1 MANADVQYNY
11 GQQNNGDDDNYNDD
25 SNQQDEDDQ
34 YDNIGDDGLPVK
46 IENVGESPKF
56 IRLRGLPWSATHKE
70 ILDFLENVNVTNGSQ
85 GIHLVTSRVD
95 GKNTGEAYV
104 EVASQEDVEEAR
116 KLNKASM
123 GHRYIEVFTA
133 TPKEAKEAMRKIGGH
148 ANAFVVKL
156 RGLPYAVTEQQIEE
170 FFTGLEIKTDREGIL
185 FVMDRRGRATGE
197 AFVQF
202 ESQDDT
208 EQALGRNREKIGH
221 RYIEIFRSSIA
232 EMKRAT
238 GGGGPGGMGGRP
250 GPYDIRDRGANRGGN
265 DFGGG
270 RNDWGNNS
278 NFGVG
283 ANNMLGFNNLPSL
296 MNSGNFGNNSGGGG
310 GGGNG
315 QNSGPSNFGNFGNSA
330 GGGGGGNNGGGGGYS
345 NSGNFGSPG
354 NGGGGNF
361 GGGNFGGGNN
371 GGGNFGGGNNG
382 GGNFGGGNNGGGNFG
397 GGNNGGGNFGG
408 GNNGGGNFGG
418 GNNFGSSGG
427 GGGSNFGNNNGGG
440 GGFNDNNSGNNFG
453 SGSGGGNFGPIG
465 GGRNNSGN
473 FGGGNFGNNGGGGG
487 GGFNNGNNYNSNMG
501 GGNFGPIGGGRGN
514 DIEHYTIHMRGL
526 PYTSFENDVFKFF
539 EPIRPANVRINYNK
553 KGLHSGTADA
563 YFDTYED
570 SQLAMKRH
578 REQMGSRYIELFYDG
593 KSRGGMNAGGGNGGD
608 GNGGGGHFGN
618 NGGGNFG
625 GNNGG
630 GGGNFSRRI

>member
-1 MANADVQYNY
+1 MANPDVQFNY
-11 GQQNNGDDDNYNDD
+11 GQQGNGENFNDD
-25 SNQQDEDDQ
+25 SSQQQDDDDQ
-34 YDNIGDDGLPVK
+34 YDGDGGVK

-56 IRLRGLPWSATHKE
+56 VRLRGLPWSATHKE
-70 ILDFLENVNVTNGSQ
+70 ILDFLENVNVTNGSA

-104 EVASQEDVEEAR
+104 EVATQEDVEEAR

-133 TPKEAKEAMRKIGGH
+133 TPKEAKEAMRKISGH
-148 ANAFVVKL
+148 GTAFVVKL

-170 FFTGLEIKTDREGIL
+170 FFSGLEIKTDREGIL

-238 GGGGPGGMGGRP
+238 GAGGGVGGRP

-265 DFGGG
+265 DFNGG
-270 RNDWGNNS
+270 RNDWGNNG

-296 MNSGNFGNNSGGGG
+296 MNSGNFGNNQ
-310 GGGNG
+310 GGNSG
-315 QNSGPSNFGNFGNSA
+315 NFGNNSGPSNFGNFGGGNNNA
-330 GGGGGGNNGGGGGYS
+330 GGGGNSGNFGNNGGGG
-345 NSGNFGSPG
+345 N
-354 NGGGGNF
+354 GGNF
-361 GGGNFGGGNN
+361 GNFGNN
-371 GGGNFGGGNNG
+371 GGGNFGGNNNG
-382 GGNFGGGNNGGGNFG
+382 GGGFNSGNNFDSP
-397 GGNNGGGNFGG
+397 
-408 GNNGGGNFGG
+408 GG
-418 GNNFGSSGG
+418 GNNFGNN
-427 GGGSNFGNNNGGG
+427 GGSNFGNNSG
-440 GGFNDNNSGNNFG
+440 GGFNNGGNFG
-453 SGSGGGNFGPIG
+453 SSTGGGNFGPIG
-465 GGRNNSGN
+465 GGRNNNNSGNFGNSGFGNFGGNNNNGNGGSN
-473 FGGGNFGNNGGGGG
+473 FGGGNNGGGG
-487 GGFNNGNNYNSNMG
+487 GGFNNGSNFGGGNSVGG

-514 DIEHYTIHMRGL
+514 DAEHYTIHMRGL

-570 SQLAMKRH
+570 SQVAMKRH

-593 KSRGGMNAGGGNGGD
+593 KTRGGASGPNGGGNGG
-608 GNGGGGHFGN
+608 GGGM
-618 NGGGNFG
+618 

-630 GGGNFSRRI
+630 GGGNGGGNFSRRI

>member
-11 GQQNNGDDDNYNDD
+11 GQQDNGEDYNDD
-25 SNQQDEDDQ
+25 SNQQDDDDQ
-34 YDNIGDDGLPVK
+34 YEDNGNDGVNVK

-70 ILDFLENVNVTNGSQ
+70 ILDFLENVNVTNASQ

-104 EVASQEDVEEAR
+104 EVATQEDVEEAR

-148 ANAFVVKL
+148 GNAFVVKL

-202 ESQDDT
+202 ESQEDT

-238 GGGGPGGMGGRP
+238 GSGGSSGGRP

-270 RNDWGNNS
+270 RNDWGNNG
-278 NFGVG
+278 NFGAG

-296 MNSGNFGNNSGGGG
+296 MNSGNFGNNP

-315 QNSGPSNFGNFGNSA
+315 GGNGGNGGNFGPNSGPSNFGNFG
-330 GGGGGGNNGGGGGYS
+330 G
-345 NSGNFGSPG
+345 NSGNS
-354 NGGGGNF
+354 NF
-361 GGGNFGGGNN
+361 GGNLGGNGGGGNN
-371 GGGNFGGGNNG
+371 GGGNFGNFGGNNG
-382 GGNFGGGNNGGGNFG
+382 AGNFGGNNSGGGFNSG
-397 GGNNGGGNFGG
+397 S
-408 GNNGGGNFGG
+408 
-418 GNNFGSSGG
+418 NFGSPV
-427 GGGSNFGNNNGGG
+427 GGSNFGNNNNGGSNFGGNNG
-440 GGFNDNNSGNNFG
+440 GGFNNGGSNFG
-453 SGSGGGNFGPIG
+453 SAVGGGNFGPIG
-465 GGRNNSGN
+465 GGRNNN
-473 FGGGNFGNNGGGGG
+473 NGGNFGNNSGFGNFGANNGGNGGNG
-487 GGFNNGNNYNSNMG
+487 NFGVANNVGFNNGSNFGSSLSG
-501 GGNFGPIGGGRGN
+501 GGNFGPIGGGRGS
-514 DIEHYTIHMRGL
+514 DVEYYTIHMRGL

-539 EPIRPANVRINYNK
+539 EPVRPANVRINYNK

-570 SQLAMKRH
+570 SQIAMKRH

-593 KSRGGMNAGGGNGGD
+593 KTRGGAN
-608 GNGGGGHFGN
+608 GNGGGGNGNGDGGN
-618 NGGGNFG
+618 NGGGGG
-625 GNNGG
+625 GNG

>member
-11 GQQNNGDDDNYNDD
+11 GQQDNGDDYNDD
-25 SNQQDEDDQ
+25 SNQQDDDDQ
-34 YDNIGDDGLPVK
+34 YEDNGNDGLNVK

-104 EVASQEDVEEAR
+104 EVSTQEDVEEAR

-148 ANAFVVKL
+148 GNAFVVKL

-238 GGGGPGGMGGRP
+238 GSGGSAGGRP

-270 RNDWGNNS
+270 RNDWGNNG
-278 NFGVG
+278 NFGAG

-296 MNSGNFGNNSGGGG
+296 MNSGNFGNNPGGGNGNG
-310 GGGNG
+310 GGGNFG
-315 QNSGPSNFGNFGNSA
+315 PNSGPSNFGNFG
-330 GGGGGGNNGGGGGYS
+330 
-345 NSGNFGSPG
+345 G
-354 NGGGGNF
+354 NGGNSNF
-361 GGGNFGGGNN
+361 GGNLGGNGGGGNN
-371 GGGNFGGGNNG
+371 GGGNFGNFGGNNG
-382 GGNFGGGNNGGGNFG
+382 GGNFGGNNSGGGFNSG
-397 GGNNGGGNFGG
+397 S
-408 GNNGGGNFGG
+408 
-418 GNNFGSSGG
+418 NFGSPV
-427 GGGSNFGNNNGGG
+427 GGSNFGNNNNGGSNFGGNNG
-440 GGFNDNNSGNNFG
+440 GGFNNGGGNFG
-453 SGSGGGNFGPIG
+453 SAAGGGNFGPIG
-465 GGRNNSGN
+465 GGRNNN
-473 FGGGNFGNNGGGGG
+473 NGGNFGNSGFGNFGANNNGGNGGANFG
-487 GGFNNGNNYNSNMG
+487 GVNNAGGFNNGSNFGSSLSG
-501 GGNFGPIGGGRGN
+501 GGNFGPIGGGRGS
-514 DIEHYTIHMRGL
+514 DVEYYTIHMRGL

-570 SQLAMKRH
+570 SQIAMKRH

-593 KSRGGMNAGGGNGGD
+593 KTRGGAN
-608 GNGGGGHFGN
+608 GNGGGS
-618 NGGGNFG
+618 NGGGGGGSAGNSAG
-625 GNNGG
+625 GNNG

>member
-1 MANADVQYNY
+1 MSNADVQFNY
-11 GQQNNGDDDNYNDD
+11 GQQGNGDNFNDD
-25 SNQQDEDDQ
+25 SNQQQDEDDQ
-34 YDNIGDDGLPVK
+34 YDEDGGVK

-56 IRLRGLPWSATHKE
+56 VRLRGLPWSATHKE
-70 ILDFLENVNVTNGSQ
+70 ILDFLENVNVTNGSA

-133 TPKEAKEAMRKIGGH
+133 TPKEAKEAMRKISGH
-148 ANAFVVKL
+148 GTAFVVKL

-170 FFTGLEIKTDREGIL
+170 FFSGLEIKTDREGIL

-238 GGGGPGGMGGRP
+238 GAGGGIGGRP

-270 RNDWGNNS
+270 RNDWGNNG

-296 MNSGNFGNNSGGGG
+296 MNSGNFGNNQ
-310 GGGNG
+310 GGNNG
-315 QNSGPSNFGNFGNSA
+315 NFGNNSGPSNFGNFG
-330 GGGGGGNNGGGGGYS
+330 GGNNGG
-345 NSGNFGSPG
+345 NSGNFGNDSG
-354 NGGGGNF
+354 NSGNF
-361 GGGNFGGGNN
+361 GNFGNN
-371 GGGNFGGGNNG
+371 GGGNFGGNNNG
-382 GGNFGGGNNGGGNFG
+382 GGGFNSGNNFNSP
-397 GGNNGGGNFGG
+397 
-408 GNNGGGNFGG
+408 GG
-418 GNNFGSSGG
+418 GNNFGNN
-427 GGGSNFGNNNGGG
+427 GGSNFGGNGG
-440 GGFNDNNSGNNFG
+440 GGFNNGGNFVSSSGV
-453 SGSGGGNFGPIG
+453 GNFGPIG
-465 GGRNNSGN
+465 GGRNNNNGNFGNSGFGNFGGNNNVGSN
-473 FGGGNFGNNGGGGG
+473 FGGGNNGGG
-487 GGFNNGNNYNSNMG
+487 GGFNNGSNFGGGNSMGG

-514 DIEHYTIHMRGL
+514 DVEYYTIHMRGL

-570 SQLAMKRH
+570 SQVAMKRH

-593 KSRGGMNAGGGNGGD
+593 KTRGGLNGGEHGGGNGG
-608 GNGGGGHFGN
+608 GGMGN
-618 NGGGNFG
+618 N
-625 GNNGG
+625 

>member
-11 GQQNNGDDDNYNDD
+11 GQQDNGEDYNDD
-25 SNQQDEDDQ
+25 SNQQDDDDQ
-34 YDNIGDDGLPVK
+34 YEDNGNDGVNVK

-70 ILDFLENVNVTNGSQ
+70 ILDFLENVNVTNASQ

-104 EVASQEDVEEAR
+104 EVATQEDVEEAR

-148 ANAFVVKL
+148 GNAFVVKL

-202 ESQDDT
+202 ESQEDT

-238 GGGGPGGMGGRP
+238 GSGGSSGGRP

-270 RNDWGNNS
+270 RNDWGNNG
-278 NFGVG
+278 NFGAG

-296 MNSGNFGNNSGGGG
+296 MNSGNFGNNP

-315 QNSGPSNFGNFGNSA
+315 GGNGGNFGPNSGPSNFGNFG
-330 GGGGGGNNGGGGGYS
+330 G
-345 NSGNFGSPG
+345 NSGNS
-354 NGGGGNF
+354 NF
-361 GGGNFGGGNN
+361 GGNLGGNGGGGNN
-371 GGGNFGGGNNG
+371 GGGNFGNFGGNNG
-382 GGNFGGGNNGGGNFG
+382 AGNFGGNNSGGGFNSG
-397 GGNNGGGNFGG
+397 S
-408 GNNGGGNFGG
+408 
-418 GNNFGSSGG
+418 NFGSPV
-427 GGGSNFGNNNGGG
+427 GGSNFGNNNNGGSNFGGNNG
-440 GGFNDNNSGNNFG
+440 GGFNNGGSNFG
-453 SGSGGGNFGPIG
+453 SAVGGGNFGPIG
-465 GGRNNSGN
+465 GGRNNN
-473 FGGGNFGNNGGGGG
+473 NGGNFGNNSGFGNFGANNGGNGGNGNFG
-487 GGFNNGNNYNSNMG
+487 GANNVGFNNGSNFGSSLSG
-501 GGNFGPIGGGRGN
+501 GGNFGPIGGGRGS
-514 DIEHYTIHMRGL
+514 DVEYYTIHMRGL

-539 EPIRPANVRINYNK
+539 EPVRPANVRINYNK

-570 SQLAMKRH
+570 SQIAMKRH

-593 KSRGGMNAGGGNGGD
+593 KTRGGAN
-608 GNGGGGHFGN
+608 GNGGGGNGNGGGGN
-618 NGGGNFG
+618 NGGGGGGG
-625 GNNGG
+625 GNG

>member
-11 GQQNNGDDDNYNDD
+11 GQQDNGDNYNDD
-25 SNQQDEDDQ
+25 SNQQQEDDDQ
-34 YDNIGDDGLPVK
+34 YDGDCANVK

-56 IRLRGLPWSATHKE
+56 VRLRGLPWSATHKE

-133 TPKEAKEAMRKIGGH
+133 TPKEAKEAMRKISGH
-148 ANAFVVKL
+148 GNAFVVKL

-170 FFTGLEIKTDREGIL
+170 FFSGLEIKTDREGIL

-221 RYIEIFRSSIA
+221 RYIEIFRSSVA

-238 GGGGPGGMGGRP
+238 GGGGGGGNGGRP

-270 RNDWGNNS
+270 RNDWGNNG

-296 MNSGNFGNNSGGGG
+296 MNSGNFGNNPGNSGNF
-310 GGGNG
+310 GN
-315 QNSGPSNFGNFGNSA
+315 NSGPSNFGNFGGGN
-330 GGGGGGNNGGGGGYS
+330 GGGGGGNTGNFGGNNGGGG
-345 NSGNFGSPG
+345 N
-354 NGGGGNF
+354 GGNF
-361 GGGNFGGGNN
+361 GNFGNN
-371 GGGNFGGGNNG
+371 GGGNFGGNNNGGGGFNSGSNFGSPGGGNNFGNNG
-382 GGNFGGGNNGGGNFG
+382 GSNFGGNNGGGF
-397 GGNNGGGNFGG
+397 NN
-408 GNNGGGNFGG
+408 G

-427 GGGSNFGNNNGGG
+427 GG
-440 GGFNDNNSGNNFG
+440 
-453 SGSGGGNFGPIG
+453 GGGNFGPIG

-473 FGGGNFGNNGGGGG
+473 FGNTGFGNFGGNNNNGNGNSNFGGGNNGGG
-487 GGFNNGNNYNSNMG
+487 GGFNNGSNFGGGNSSGG

-514 DIEHYTIHMRGL
+514 DVEHYTIHMRGL

-570 SQLAMKRH
+570 SQVAMKRH

-593 KSRGGMNAGGGNGGD
+593 KTRGGVNVNNGGGNNGGNGGGNGG
-608 GNGGGGHFGN
+608 GGMGN
-618 NGGGNFG
+618 NGGGN
-625 GNNGG
+625 

>member
-1 MANADVQYNY
+1 MSNADVQFNY
-11 GQQNNGDDDNYNDD
+11 GQQGNGDNFNDD
-25 SNQQDEDDQ
+25 SNQQQDEDDQ
-34 YDNIGDDGLPVK
+34 YNEDGGGK

-56 IRLRGLPWSATHKE
+56 VRLRGLPWSATHKE
-70 ILDFLENVNVTNGSQ
+70 ILDFLENVNVTNGSA

-133 TPKEAKEAMRKIGGH
+133 TPKEAKEAMRKISGH
-148 ANAFVVKL
+148 GTAFVVKL

-170 FFTGLEIKTDREGIL
+170 FFSGLDIKTDREGIL

-238 GGGGPGGMGGRP
+238 GAGGGVGGRP

-270 RNDWGNNS
+270 RNDWGNNG

-296 MNSGNFGNNSGGGG
+296 MNSGNFGNNQ
-310 GGGNG
+310 GGNNG
-315 QNSGPSNFGNFGNSA
+315 NFGNNSGPSNFGNFG
-330 GGGGGGNNGGGGGYS
+330 GGNNGG
-345 NSGNFGSPG
+345 NSGNFGNDSG
-354 NGGGGNF
+354 NSGNF
-361 GGGNFGGGNN
+361 GNFGNN
-371 GGGNFGGGNNG
+371 GGGNFGG
-382 GGNFGGGNNGGGNFG
+382 
-397 GGNNGGGNFGG
+397 
-408 GNNGGGNFGG
+408 
-418 GNNFGSSGG
+418 
-427 GGGSNFGNNNGGG
+427 NNNGGG
-440 GGFNDNNSGNNFG
+440 GFNSGNNFNSPGGVNNFGNNGG
-453 SGSGGGNFGPIG
+453 SNFGGNGGGGFNNGGNFVSSSGVGNFGPIG
-465 GGRNNSGN
+465 GGRNNNNGNFGNSGFGNFGGNNNVGSN
-473 FGGGNFGNNGGGGG
+473 FGGGNNGGG
-487 GGFNNGNNYNSNMG
+487 GGFNNGSNFGGGNSMGG

-514 DIEHYTIHMRGL
+514 DIEYYTIHMRGL

-570 SQLAMKRH
+570 SQVAMKRH

-593 KSRGGMNAGGGNGGD
+593 KTRGLNGGEHGGGNGG
-608 GNGGGGHFGN
+608 GGMGN
-618 NGGGNFG
+618 N
-625 GNNGG
+625 

>member
-11 GQQNNGDDDNYNDD
+11 GQQDNGDDYNDD
-25 SNQQDEDDQ
+25 SNQQDDDDQ
-34 YDNIGDDGLPVK
+34 YEDNGNDGLNVK

-70 ILDFLENVNVTNGSQ
+70 ILDFLENVNVSNGSD

-104 EVASQEDVEEAR
+104 EVASQDDVEEAR

-148 ANAFVVKL
+148 GNAFVVKL

-238 GGGGPGGMGGRP
+238 GSGGSSGGRP

-270 RNDWGNNS
+270 RNDWGNNG
-278 NFGVG
+278 NFGAG

-296 MNSGNFGNNSGGGG
+296 MNSGNFGNNP

-315 QNSGPSNFGNFGNSA
+315 SGNGGNFGPNSGPSNFGNFG
-330 GGGGGGNNGGGGGYS
+330 G
-345 NSGNFGSPG
+345 NSGNS
-354 NGGGGNF
+354 NF
-361 GGGNFGGGNN
+361 GGTLGGNGGGGNN
-371 GGGNFGGGNNG
+371 GGGNFGNFGGNNG
-382 GGNFGGGNNGGGNFG
+382 GGNFGGNNSGGGFNSG
-397 GGNNGGGNFGG
+397 S
-408 GNNGGGNFGG
+408 
-418 GNNFGSSGG
+418 NFGSPV
-427 GGGSNFGNNNGGG
+427 GGSNFGNNNNGGSNFGGNNG
-440 GGFNDNNSGNNFG
+440 GGFNNGGSSFNSTA
-453 SGSGGGNFGPIG
+453 GGGNFGPIG
-465 GGRNNSGN
+465 GGRNNN
-473 FGGGNFGNNGGGGG
+473 NGGNFGNSGFGNFGANNNGGNGGANFG
-487 GGFNNGNNYNSNMG
+487 GANNAGGFNNGSNFGSSLSG
-501 GGNFGPIGGGRGN
+501 GGNFGPIGGGRGS
-514 DIEHYTIHMRGL
+514 DVEYYTIHMRGL

-570 SQLAMKRH
+570 SQIAMKRH

-593 KSRGGMNAGGGNGGD
+593 KTRGGAN
-608 GNGGGGHFGN
+608 GNGGGGN
-618 NGGGNFG
+618 VGGGG
-625 GNNGG
+625 GGGAGNNGG
-630 GGGNFSRRI
+630 GGNGNFSRRI

>member
-1 MANADVQYNY
+1 MANADVQFNY
-11 GQQNNGDDDNYNDD
+11 GQQGNGENFNDD
-25 SNQQDEDDQ
+25 SSQQQDDDDQ
-34 YDNIGDDGLPVK
+34 FDGDDGGK

-56 IRLRGLPWSATHKE
+56 VRLRGLPWSATHKE
-70 ILDFLENVNVTNGSQ
+70 ILDFLENVNVTNGSS

-133 TPKEAKEAMRKIGGH
+133 TPKEAKEAMRKISGH
-148 ANAFVVKL
+148 GTAFVVKL

-170 FFTGLEIKTDREGIL
+170 FFSGLEIKTDREGIL

-238 GGGGPGGMGGRP
+238 GAGGGVGGRP

-270 RNDWGNNS
+270 RNDWGNNG

-296 MNSGNFGNNSGGGG
+296 MNSGNFGNNQ
-310 GGGNG
+310 GGNSG
-315 QNSGPSNFGNFGNSA
+315 NFGNNSGPSNFGNFG
-330 GGGGGGNNGGGGGYS
+330 GGNNGGGGG
-345 NSGNFGSPG
+345 NSGNFGNNDGG
-354 NGGGGNF
+354 NGGNF
-361 GGGNFGGGNN
+361 GNFGNN
-371 GGGNFGGGNNG
+371 GGGNFG
-382 GGNFGGGNNGGGNFG
+382 
-397 GGNNGGGNFGG
+397 
-408 GNNGGGNFGG
+408 
-418 GNNFGSSGG
+418 
-427 GGGSNFGNNNGGG
+427 NNGGG
-440 GGFNDNNSGNNFG
+440 GGFNSGNNFNSPGGGNNFGNNGG
-453 SGSGGGNFGPIG
+453 SNFGGNSGGGFNNGGNFGSSSGGGNFGPIG
-465 GGRNNSGN
+465 GGRNNNNSGNFGNSGFGNFGGNNNNGNGGGSN
-473 FGGGNFGNNGGGGG
+473 FGGGNNGGG
-487 GGFNNGNNYNSNMG
+487 GGFNNGGNFGGNNSVGG

-514 DIEHYTIHMRGL
+514 DAEHYTIHMRGL

-570 SQLAMKRH
+570 SQVAMKRH

-593 KSRGGMNAGGGNGGD
+593 KTRGGPN
-608 GNGGGGHFGN
+608 GN
-618 NGGGNFG
+618 NGGGNG
-625 GNNGG
+625 GGGNGGGGGGMGNNGG
-630 GGGNFSRRI
+630 GNGGGNFSRRI

>member
-1 MANADVQYNY
+1 MANADMQYNY
-11 GQQNNGDDDNYNDD
+11 GQQDNGNDYDD
-25 SNQQDEDDQ
+25 SNQQQDNDDDDQ
-34 YDNIGDDGLPVK
+34 CDFGGNMQNSNSK

-104 EVASQEDVEEAR
+104 EVSTQEDVEEAR

-133 TPKEAKEAMRKIGGH
+133 TPKEAKEAMRKISGH
-148 ANAFVVKL
+148 GNAFVVKL

-170 FFTGLEIKTDREGIL
+170 FFSGLEIKTDREGIL

-238 GGGGPGGMGGRP
+238 GGGGGAGGRP

-270 RNDWGNNS
+270 RNDWGNNG

-296 MNSGNFGNNSGGGG
+296 MNSGNFGNNP
-310 GGGNG
+310 GNTG
-315 QNSGPSNFGNFGNSA
+315 NFGNNSGPSNFGNFGN
-330 GGGGGGNNGGGGGYS
+330 GGGGGGNNS
-345 NSGNFGSPG
+345 
-354 NGGGGNF
+354 NF
-361 GGGNFGGGNN
+361 GGNGGGNN
-371 GGGNFGGGNNG
+371 GNFGNFGNNG
-382 GGNFGGGNNGGGNFG
+382 GGG
-397 GGNNGGGNFGG
+397 
-408 GNNGGGNFGG
+408 
-418 GNNFGSSGG
+418 
-427 GGGSNFGNNNGGG
+427 NFGNNNGGG
-440 GGFNDNNSGNNFG
+440 GFNSGNNFGSPGGGNNFGNNGGSNFGGNNGGFNNGGNNFG

-465 GGRNNSGN
+465 GGRNNNSGNFGNSGFGNFGGNNGNGNSNFGGNNGGNGGFNNGSN
-473 FGGGNFGNNGGGGG
+473 FGGGN
-487 GGFNNGNNYNSNMG
+487 SMG
-501 GGNFGPIGGGRGN
+501 GGNFGPIGGGRNN

-539 EPIRPANVRINYNK
+539 EPIRPSNVRINYNK

-570 SQLAMKRH
+570 SQMAMKRH

-593 KSRGGMNAGGGNGGD
+593 KTRGGANGGN
-608 GNGGGGHFGN
+608 NGGGGGGGLGN
-618 NGGGNFG
+618 NGGGNG
-625 GNNGG
+625 GGGG

>member
-1 MANADVQYNY
+1 MSNADVQYNQGF
-11 GQQNNGDDDNYNDD
+11 GQAQGNNDDYNDD
-25 SNQQDEDDQ
+25 NDQQQEDDDQ
-34 YDNIGDDGLPVK
+34 YDNDQNDGDDDSNVK
-46 IENVGESPKF
+46 IGSVGESPKF

-70 ILDFLENVNVTNGSQ
+70 ILDFLVNVEVINGSQ

-104 EVASQEDVEEAR
+104 EVSTQDDVEEAR

-133 TPKEAKEAMRKIGGH
+133 TPKEAKEAMRKTGGH
-148 ANAFVVKL
+148 GHAFVVKL

-170 FFTGLEIKTDREGIL
+170 FFAGLEIKTDREGIL

-238 GGGGPGGMGGRP
+238 NGGGGGGRP

-265 DFGGG
+265 DFGG

-310 GGGNG
+310 GGNNGGGGNGGGNNGNFG
-315 QNSGPSNFGNFGNSA
+315 QNSDMPGNF
-330 GGGGGGNNGGGGGYS
+330 GNNGGGGF
-345 NSGNFGSPG
+345 GNFGNNSG
-354 NGGGGNF
+354 GGGGFNNGGGS
-361 GGGNFGGGNN
+361 GGFNNGGNN
-371 GGGNFGGGNNG
+371 GGFNNSGGSSGFNNGGNSGGFGNFGNN
-382 GGNFGGGNNGGGNFG
+382 
-397 GGNNGGGNFGG
+397 
-408 GNNGGGNFGG
+408 
-418 GNNFGSSGG
+418 SSGG
-427 GGGSNFGNNNGGG
+427 GGGFSNSGFNSGGGGSGFNNGGG
-440 GGFNDNNSGNNFG
+440 GGFNNGGGGGGFNNGGGNFNNGGGNFG
-453 SGSGGGNFGPIG
+453 SAGGNFGPIG
-465 GGRNNSGN
+465 GGRNNDVE
-473 FGGGNFGNNGGGGG
+473 
-487 GGFNNGNNYNSNMG
+487 Y
-501 GGNFGPIGGGRGN
+501 
-514 DIEHYTIHMRGL
+514 YTIHMRGL
-526 PYTSFENDVFKFF
+526 PYNSFENDVFKFF
-539 EPIRPANVRINYNK
+539 DPIRPANVRINYNK

-563 YFDTYED
+563 YFDTYDD

-593 KSRGGMNAGGGNGGD
+593 KTRGGVNVGGGGGGGGNGG
-608 GNGGGGHFGN
+608 GGGG
-618 NGGGNFG
+618 GGGIGVGGGG

-630 GGGNFSRRI
+630 GGSGGGFSRRI

>member
-1 MANADVQYNY
+1 MANADMQYNY
-11 GQQNNGDDDNYNDD
+11 GQPDNGNDYED
-25 SNQQDEDDQ
+25 GSQPQDEEDEQSEFKSD
-34 YDNIGDDGLPVK
+34 LK

-104 EVASQEDVEEAR
+104 EVSTQEDVEEAR
-116 KLNKASM
+116 KLNRASM

-133 TPKEAKEAMRKIGGH
+133 TPKEAKEAMRKISGH
-148 ANAFVVKL
+148 GNAFVVKL

-170 FFTGLEIKTDREGIL
+170 FFSGLEIKTDREGIL

-238 GGGGPGGMGGRP
+238 GGGGGVGGRP

-270 RNDWGNNS
+270 RNDWGNNG

-296 MNSGNFGNNSGGGG
+296 MNSGNFGNNP
-310 GGGNG
+310 GNTG
-315 QNSGPSNFGNFGNSA
+315 NFGNSSGPSNFGNFGN
-330 GGGGGGNNGGGGGYS
+330 GGGGGNNSNFGGNGG
-345 NSGNFGSPG
+345 NNGNFGNFG
-354 NGGGGNF
+354 NGGGGGNF
-361 GGGNFGGGNN
+361 GGNNNSGGGFNSGNNFGSPGGGNNFGNNGGSNFGGNN
-371 GGGNFGGGNNG
+371 GGGFNNG
-382 GGNFGGGNNGGGNFG
+382 
-397 GGNNGGGNFGG
+397 
-408 GNNGGGNFGG
+408 
-418 GNNFGSSGG
+418 
-427 GGGSNFGNNNGGG
+427 
-440 GGFNDNNSGNNFG
+440 GNNFG

-465 GGRNNSGN
+465 GGRNNNSGN
-473 FGGGNFGNNGGGGG
+473 FGNSGFGNFGGNNNGNGNPNFGGGGNNGG
-487 GGFNNGNNYNSNMG
+487 GGFNNGSNFGGGNSMGG

-514 DIEHYTIHMRGL
+514 DVEHYTIHMRGL

-563 YFDTYED
+563 YFDTYDD
-570 SQLAMKRH
+570 SQMAMKRH

-593 KSRGGMNAGGGNGGD
+593 KTRGGPNGNNGGGGGGGSSGGGGMGGGGNGG
-608 GNGGGGHFGN
+608 GN
-618 NGGGNFG
+618 
-625 GNNGG
+625 G

>member
-1 MANADVQYNY
+1 MSNTDVQYNQ
-11 GQQNNGDDDNYNDD
+11 GFNQNQDNNEDYNDD
-25 SNQQDEDDQ
+25 NDQQQEDDDQ
-34 YDNIGDDGLPVK
+34 YDNDQNDGDDDSNVK
-46 IENVGESPKF
+46 IGSVGESPKF

-70 ILDFLENVNVTNGSQ
+70 ILDFLVNVEVLNGSQ
-85 GIHLVTSRVD
+85 GIHLVTSRLD

-123 GHRYIEVFTA
+123 GHRYIEVFVA
-133 TPKEAKEAMRKIGGH
+133 TPKEAKEAMRKTGGH
-148 ANAFVVKL
+148 GHAFVVKL

-238 GGGGPGGMGGRP
+238 GGGVGGRP

-265 DFGGG
+265 DFGG

-310 GGGNG
+310 GGGGNNGNFG
-315 QNSGPSNFGNFGNSA
+315 QNAGNFGNFGNDFGDFNNFGNNRSSNNGNNFDMPGNFGNSGGGFGNFGNNS
-330 GGGGGGNNGGGGGYS
+330 GGGGGGGFNSGGGVGGFNNGGSGGG
-345 NSGNFGSPG
+345 F
-354 NGGGGNF
+354 
-361 GGGNFGGGNN
+361 NN
-371 GGGNFGGGNNG
+371 GGN
-382 GGNFGGGNNGGGNFG
+382 
-397 GGNNGGGNFGG
+397 
-408 GNNGGGNFGG
+408 
-418 GNNFGSSGG
+418 SGG
-427 GGGSNFGNNNGGG
+427 GFNGGG
-440 GGFNDNNSGNNFG
+440 GGFGNFPNNSGGGGFNSGGGGFNNGIGGFNNGGGGFNNGGGGFNNGGFNNGGNFG
-453 SGSGGGNFGPIG
+453 SAGGNFGPIG
-465 GGRNNSGN
+465 GGRNNDVE
-473 FGGGNFGNNGGGGG
+473 
-487 GGFNNGNNYNSNMG
+487 Y
-501 GGNFGPIGGGRGN
+501 
-514 DIEHYTIHMRGL
+514 YTIHMRGL
-526 PYTSFENDVFKFF
+526 PYNSFENDVFKFF
-539 EPIRPANVRINYNK
+539 DPIRPANVRINYNK

-563 YFDTYED
+563 YFDTYDD

-593 KSRGGMNAGGGNGGD
+593 KTRGGVNVGGGGSGVGGGSGGVGIGA
-608 GNGGGGHFGN
+608 GNGGGG
-618 NGGGNFG
+618 GGGA
-625 GNNGG
+625 GG
-630 GGGNFSRRI
+630 GGGFSRRI

>member
-1 MANADVQYNY
+1 MANADMQYNY
-11 GQQNNGDDDNYNDD
+11 GQQDNGNDYDD
-25 SNQQDEDDQ
+25 SNQQQDNDDEHCD
-34 YDNIGDDGLPVK
+34 YGDNMKNSK

-104 EVASQEDVEEAR
+104 EVSTQEDVEEAR

-133 TPKEAKEAMRKIGGH
+133 TPKEAKEAMRKISGH
-148 ANAFVVKL
+148 GNAFVVKL

-170 FFTGLEIKTDREGIL
+170 FFSGLEIKTDREGIL

-238 GGGGPGGMGGRP
+238 GGGGGAGGRP

-270 RNDWGNNS
+270 RNDWGNNG

-296 MNSGNFGNNSGGGG
+296 MNSGNFGNNP
-310 GGGNG
+310 GNTG
-315 QNSGPSNFGNFGNSA
+315 NFGNNSGPSNFGNFGN
-330 GGGGGGNNGGGGGYS
+330 GGGGGNNSNFGGNGGG
-345 NSGNFGSPG
+345 NSGNFG
-354 NGGGGNF
+354 NF
-361 GGGNFGGGNN
+361 GNN
-371 GGGNFGGGNNG
+371 GGGG
-382 GGNFGGGNNGGGNFG
+382 
-397 GGNNGGGNFGG
+397 
-408 GNNGGGNFGG
+408 
-418 GNNFGSSGG
+418 
-427 GGGSNFGNNNGGG
+427 NFGNNNGGG
-440 GGFNDNNSGNNFG
+440 GFNSGNNFGSPGGGNNFGNNGGSNFGGNNGGGFNNGGNNFG

-465 GGRNNSGN
+465 GGRNNNSGN
-473 FGGGNFGNNGGGGG
+473 FGGGNSGFGNFGGNNNGNGNSNFGGNNGG
-487 GGFNNGNNYNSNMG
+487 GGFNNGSNFGGGNSMG
-501 GGNFGPIGGGRGN
+501 GGNFGPIGGGRNN

-570 SQLAMKRH
+570 SQMAMKRH

-593 KSRGGMNAGGGNGGD
+593 KTRGGSNGN
-608 GNGGGGHFGN
+608 NGGGGGGLGN
-618 NGGGNFG
+618 NGGGNG
-625 GNNGG
+625 GGGGGG

>member
-11 GQQNNGDDDNYNDD
+11 GQQDNGDDYNDD
-25 SNQQDEDDQ
+25 SNQQDDDDQ
-34 YDNIGDDGLPVK
+34 YEDNGNDGLNVK

-104 EVASQEDVEEAR
+104 EVSTQEDVEEAR

-148 ANAFVVKL
+148 GNAFVVKL

-238 GGGGPGGMGGRP
+238 GSGGSSGGRP

-270 RNDWGNNS
+270 RNDWGNNG
-278 NFGVG
+278 NFGAG

-296 MNSGNFGNNSGGGG
+296 MNSGNFGNNPGGGNGNG
-310 GGGNG
+310 GGGNFG
-315 QNSGPSNFGNFGNSA
+315 PNSGPSNFGNFG
-330 GGGGGGNNGGGGGYS
+330 
-345 NSGNFGSPG
+345 G
-354 NGGGGNF
+354 NGGNSNF
-361 GGGNFGGGNN
+361 GGNLGGNGGGGNN
-371 GGGNFGGGNNG
+371 GGGNFGNFGGNNG
-382 GGNFGGGNNGGGNFG
+382 GGNFGGNNSGGGFNSG
-397 GGNNGGGNFGG
+397 S
-408 GNNGGGNFGG
+408 
-418 GNNFGSSGG
+418 NFGSPV
-427 GGGSNFGNNNGGG
+427 GGSNFGNNNNGGSNFGGNNG
-440 GGFNDNNSGNNFG
+440 GGFNNGGSNFG
-453 SGSGGGNFGPIG
+453 SAAGGGNFGPIG
-465 GGRNNSGN
+465 GGRNNN
-473 FGGGNFGNNGGGGG
+473 NGGNFGNSGFGNFGANNNGGNGGANFG
-487 GGFNNGNNYNSNMG
+487 GVNNAGGFNNGNNFGSSLSG
-501 GGNFGPIGGGRGN
+501 GGNFGPIGGGRGS
-514 DIEHYTIHMRGL
+514 DVEYYTIHMRGL

-570 SQLAMKRH
+570 SQIAMKRH

-593 KSRGGMNAGGGNGGD
+593 KTRGGAN
-608 GNGGGGHFGN
+608 GNGGGS
-618 NGGGNFG
+618 NGGGGGGVGSAGNSAG
-625 GNNGG
+625 GNNG

>member
-1 MANADVQYNY
+1 MSNADVQYNQGF
-11 GQQNNGDDDNYNDD
+11 GQAQGNNDDYNDD
-25 SNQQDEDDQ
+25 NDQQQEDDDQ
-34 YDNIGDDGLPVK
+34 YDNDQNDGDDESNVK
-46 IENVGESPKF
+46 IGSVGESPKF

-70 ILDFLENVNVTNGSQ
+70 ILDFLVNVEVINGSQ

-104 EVASQEDVEEAR
+104 EVSTQEDVEEAR

-133 TPKEAKEAMRKIGGH
+133 TPKEAKEAMRKTGGH
-148 ANAFVVKL
+148 GHAFVVKL

-170 FFTGLEIKTDREGIL
+170 FFAGLEIKTDREGIL

-238 GGGGPGGMGGRP
+238 NGGGGGGGRP

-265 DFGGG
+265 DFGG
-270 RNDWGNNS
+270 RNDWGNNG

-296 MNSGNFGNNSGGGG
+296 MNSGNFGNS
-310 GGGNG
+310 
-315 QNSGPSNFGNFGNSA
+315 S
-330 GGGGGGNNGGGGGYS
+330 GGGGNNGGGGNGGGNNGNFGQ
-345 NSGNFGSPG
+345 NSGNFGNFGNDFGDFNNFGNNRNNNNGNNFDMPG
-354 NGGGGNF
+354 NFGNNGGGGF
-361 GGGNFGGGNN
+361 GNFGNNSGGGGGFNNGGGGGSGGFNNGGNN
-371 GGGNFGGGNNG
+371 GGFNNGGSSGSFNNGGNSGGFGNFGNN
-382 GGNFGGGNNGGGNFG
+382 
-397 GGNNGGGNFGG
+397 
-408 GNNGGGNFGG
+408 
-418 GNNFGSSGG
+418 SSGG
-427 GGGSNFGNNNGGG
+427 GGGFGNSGFNSGGGGSGFNNGGG
-440 GGFNDNNSGNNFG
+440 GGFNNGGNGGGFNNGGGNFNNGGGNFG
-453 SGSGGGNFGPIG
+453 SAGGNFGPIG
-465 GGRNNSGN
+465 GGRNNDVE
-473 FGGGNFGNNGGGGG
+473 
-487 GGFNNGNNYNSNMG
+487 Y
-501 GGNFGPIGGGRGN
+501 
-514 DIEHYTIHMRGL
+514 YTIHMRGL
-526 PYTSFENDVFKFF
+526 PYNSFENDVFKFF
-539 EPIRPANVRINYNK
+539 DPIRPANVRINYNK

-563 YFDTYED
+563 YFDTYDD

-593 KSRGGMNAGGGNGGD
+593 KTRGGVNVGGGGGGNGG
-608 GNGGGGHFGN
+608 GNGGGG
-618 NGGGNFG
+618 GGGGIGIGG

-630 GGGNFSRRI
+630 GGGGFSRRI

>member
-1 MANADVQYNY
+1 MSNADVQFNY
-11 GQQNNGDDDNYNDD
+11 GQQQGNGDNFNDD
-25 SNQQDEDDQ
+25 SNQQQDDEDQFD
-34 YDNIGDDGLPVK
+34 GDGGVK

-56 IRLRGLPWSATHKE
+56 VRLRGLPWSATHKE
-70 ILDFLENVNVTNGSQ
+70 ILDFLENVNVTNGSS

-133 TPKEAKEAMRKIGGH
+133 TPKEAKEAMRKISGH
-148 ANAFVVKL
+148 GTAFVVKL

-170 FFTGLEIKTDREGIL
+170 FFSGLEIKTDREGIL

-238 GGGGPGGMGGRP
+238 GAGGGVGGRP

-270 RNDWGNNS
+270 RNDWGNNG

-296 MNSGNFGNNSGGGG
+296 MNSGNFGNNQG
-310 GGGNG
+310 GGGNNG
-315 QNSGPSNFGNFGNSA
+315 NFGNNSGPSNFGNFG
-330 GGGGGGNNGGGGGYS
+330 GGNNGG
-345 NSGNFGSPG
+345 NSGNFGNDSG
-354 NGGGGNF
+354 NSGNF
-361 GGGNFGGGNN
+361 GNFGNN
-371 GGGNFGGGNNG
+371 GGGNFGG
-382 GGNFGGGNNGGGNFG
+382 
-397 GGNNGGGNFGG
+397 
-408 GNNGGGNFGG
+408 
-418 GNNFGSSGG
+418 
-427 GGGSNFGNNNGGG
+427 NNNGGG
-440 GGFNDNNSGNNFG
+440 GFNNGNNFNSPGGVNNFGNNGG
-453 SGSGGGNFGPIG
+453 SNFGGNSGGGFNNGGNFGNSSGVGNFGPIG
-465 GGRNNSGN
+465 GGRNNNNGNFGNSGFGNFGGNNNGGSN
-473 FGGGNFGNNGGGGG
+473 FGGGNNGGG
-487 GGFNNGNNYNSNMG
+487 GGFNNGSNFGGGNSMGG

-514 DIEHYTIHMRGL
+514 DIEYYTIHMRGL

-570 SQLAMKRH
+570 SQVAMKRH

-593 KSRGGMNAGGGNGGD
+593 KTRGGPN
-608 GNGGGGHFGN
+608 GN
-618 NGGGNFG
+618 NGGGNG
-625 GNNGG
+625 GGGGGGMGNNGGGGG